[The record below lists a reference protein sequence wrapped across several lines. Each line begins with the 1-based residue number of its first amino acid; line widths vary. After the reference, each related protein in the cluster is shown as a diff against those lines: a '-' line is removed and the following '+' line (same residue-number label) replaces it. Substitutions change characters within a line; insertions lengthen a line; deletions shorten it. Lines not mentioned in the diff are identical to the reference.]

1 MKNLISAGTLRAGSN
16 HGQDGSVARDAISAR
31 EITGNAAGI
40 VTILFLGYLA
50 KYAKTYGIPGTQ
62 FIDIAFRSMK
72 SSTGDSSPDWP
83 TQTR

>member
-50 KYAKTYGIPGTQ
+50 KYAKTYGITGTYSLTLH
-62 FIDIAFRSMK
+62 F
-72 SSTGDSSPDWP
+72 TL
-83 TQTR
+83 